1 MDHRDSSSGQTDGS
15 LSISDGRGHTTS
27 SYTHCHQ
34 GMLGC
39 PNFALKK
46 ITLRSETLR
55 NRNSFASFRFSFT
68 KPQKKF
74 RFVSRRKFRF
84 VSLQKRFVTEVSI

>member
-39 PNFALKK
+39 PNLAFRKNYASKRNFAKQKQFHFVSLQFRETTKK
-46 ITLRSETLR
+46 
-55 NRNSFASFRFSFT
+55 SFASFRFVSFAL
-68 KPQKKF
+68 F
-74 RFVSRRKFRF
+74 R
-84 VSLQKRFVTEVSI
+84 